1 MGGGKNITYIHNEMF
16 EAFFRCRLFR
26 RRRRH
31 QRFINELNNEE
42 NNEKNKNPKKKINT
56 KRTMGNAMH
65 RYAIIY
71 TLYSMMMLHA
81 RASRDVIITSPPR
94 AYYV

>member
-42 NNEKNKNPKKKINT
+42 NNEKNKNPKKKKTQKEQWEMRCID
-56 KRTMGNAMH
+56 MQ
-65 RYAIIY
+65 
-71 TLYSMMMLHA
+71 LYIPYIA
-81 RASRDVIITSPPR
+81 
-94 AYYV
+94 

>member
-1 MGGGKNITYIHNEMF
+1 MF

-31 QRFINELNNEE
+31 QRFINELNNEQ
-42 NNEKNKNPKKKINT
+42 NNEKNKNPKKKKKQNKQ
-56 KRTMGNAMH
+56 KREGEMQCIEMQL
-65 RYAIIY
+65 YIY
-71 TLYSMMMLHA
+71 TLYSMMMTLHA